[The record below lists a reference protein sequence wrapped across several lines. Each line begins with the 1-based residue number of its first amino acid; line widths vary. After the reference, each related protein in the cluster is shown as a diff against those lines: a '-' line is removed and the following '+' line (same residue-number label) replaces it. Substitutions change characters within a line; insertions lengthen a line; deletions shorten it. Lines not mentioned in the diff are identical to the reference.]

1 MAYRKVNDDSL
12 AAVAAAIRAK
22 GGTSEPLAFPDGFI
36 SAISAIQAGGGDDSL
51 PAENVSFS
59 AEKIEPDRMYKS
71 GWNWYADLVSIT
83 QEMVGT
89 SKNLTP
95 AQIVAEL
102 RRVIFVPQ
110 GKADDELLAI
120 GILESAA
127 SAHNPVVAY
136 GQAAT
141 KLDILAEPSVTARE
155 VFA

>member
-1 MAYRKVNDDSL
+1 MNNPYIIQMDTLIGIGDAVRTITGESAEIPVRELREKILSVLDNL
-12 AAVAAAIRAK
+12 A
-22 GGTSEPLAFPDGFI
+22 
-36 SAISAIQAGGGDDSL
+36 L

-83 QEMVGT
+83 QEMAGT
-89 SKNLTP
+89 SKSLNP

-110 GKADDELLAI
+110 GKADDELLDI
-120 GILESAA
+120 GIMESAA